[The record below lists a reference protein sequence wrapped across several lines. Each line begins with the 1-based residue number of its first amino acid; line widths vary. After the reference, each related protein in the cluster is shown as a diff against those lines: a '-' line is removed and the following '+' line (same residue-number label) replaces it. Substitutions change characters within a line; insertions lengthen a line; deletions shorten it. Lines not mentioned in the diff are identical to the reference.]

1 MLAEPGVVVHLRG
14 DDELSPR
21 GWSGQVVEGFGGQPV
36 EVGRGIGRPLAGH
49 LDQNCPPAG
58 AASAAWRSGIPRA
71 AKASVTAPCGD
82 ASPASSRAQR
92 LV

>member
-1 MLAEPGVVVHLRG
+1 MTTNSRPEAR
-14 DDELSPR
+14 
-21 GWSGQVVEGFGGQPV
+21 SGQVAEGFGGQRV
-36 EVGRGIGRPLAGH
+36 EAGRGIGRPLAGH
-49 LDQNCPPAG
+49 PDQNCPPAR

-92 LV
+92 LA